1 MMAGRKTCSKL
12 QTYSLH
18 GIISSINLI
27 MTFETQENPL
37 SAEDVMEVIEKY
49 FGVESKEEL
58 IKVQFQEIE

>member
-1 MMAGRKTCSKL
+1 
-12 QTYSLH
+12 
-18 GIISSINLI
+18 